1 MCAVLF
7 TAKMLRMD
15 EFLGRPGW
23 RWIVEP
29 PSWAAER
36 DALTWRCRAQTD
48 FWRVTEGQGARHDGQ
63 AYVVPVDGDFRLE
76 GIAEATLADRYD
88 QAGLFVE
95 SDERR
100 WLKLGVE
107 LDGSPWLSA
116 VHTNQASD
124 WSREPTPGLPLRL
137 AVERRDDTVTCS
149 AHLEGAWRLFRILHL
164 PGPVSVG
171 PYSCAPEGGG
181 FESSLRDASL
191 AG

>member
-1 MCAVLF
+1 
-7 TAKMLRMD
+7 MD
-15 EFLGRPGW
+15 DFLGRTGW
-23 RWIVEP
+23 RWSAEP
-29 PSWAAER
+29 ASWVAVR
-36 DALTWRCRAQTD
+36 DTLAWRCRAKTD

-63 AYVVPVDGDFRLE
+63 AYLAPVDGDFRLE
-76 GIAEATLADRYD
+76 GVVHAVLADRYD

-95 SDERR
+95 ADEQR

-116 VHTNQASD
+116 VHTSQASD
-124 WSREPTPGLPLRL
+124 WSREPIPGLPLRL

-149 AHLEGAWRLFRILHL
+149 AHVDDWRVFRVLHL

-181 FESSLRDASL
+181 FEASLRDASL
-191 AG
+191 TG